1 MSTKVC
7 FRCQCE
13 KPLEA
18 FYAHPK
24 MADGR
29 LGKCKECT
37 KADTKANR
45 EDRKDYY
52 QAYDRRRA
60 KNPDRTAARL
70 EYQKTDAFRESHAKA
85 SARWDASNRE
95 WRKAHH
101 AVNNAIREGRLIK
114 QPCHVCGELDVDG
127 HHPDYSAPLDV
138 VWLCSRHHAELHEE
152 HREHL
157 RQLENR
163 SNNLL
168 SAQQE
173 VVH

>member
-18 FYAHPK
+18 FYAHPR

-52 QAYDRRRA
+52 QAYDRRRG
-60 KNPDRTAARL
+60 KNPDRVSARL
-70 EYQKTDAFRESHAKA
+70 AYQQTDAYRESL
-85 SARWDASNRE
+85 ARSHKKWEMNNRVK
-95 WRKAHH
+95 RKAQT
-101 AVNNAIREGRLIK
+101 AVNNAIRDGRLTK
-114 QPCHVCGELDVDG
+114 QPCHICGELEVEG

-138 VWLCSRHHAELHEE
+138 VWLCTKHHAQLHEE
-152 HREHL
+152 HREYE
-157 RQLENR
+157 RQLSM
-163 SNNLL
+163 SNKPLTD
-168 SAQQE
+168 QQI